1 MSEKARELLPGEN
14 SCCVKLHFH
23 SKSQIYFEIFCYN
36 GTTISESGGDR
47 MRNVE
52 LLIVSLEFIENHL
65 CDEIKTEDVAAACY
79 CSKSTLE
86 KMFRCVNK
94 ISVHDYVIR
103 RRMMKAA
110 RLLNS
115 CPDRTIL
122 EIALECG
129 YNTHESFA
137 RAFRQIWNCK
147 PSEFRN
153 MKYAELYPRLRIPMK
168 GEGAIMERKYVDI
181 SELYDLFQERR
192 NCFFICCDIKNL
204 MSINEIS
211 YKAGDLA
218 IIEAMNRLKEA
229 AGEEDMVFRI
239 GGDEFCILTNS
250 TEKSYADG
258 IAEKIKAGNEAV
270 IEYNE
275 CNIPLCLYISVIS
288 LNQERVKYDELF
300 TGLHDAIRNRKRMEC
315 S

>member
-1 MSEKARELLPGEN
+1 M
-14 SCCVKLHFH
+14 
-23 SKSQIYFEIFCYN
+23 
-36 GTTISESGGDR
+36 
-47 MRNVE
+47 
-52 LLIVSLEFIENHL
+52 LIISLEFIENHL
-65 CDEIKTEDVAAACY
+65 CDELRTEDVAAACY

-86 KMFRCVNK
+86 KLFRCVNK

-110 RLLNS
+110 RLLTD

-147 PSEFRN
+147 PSAFRN

-168 GEGAIMERKYVDI
+168 GEGAVMERKYVDI

-204 MSINEIS
+204 MSINEIA

-258 IAEKIKAGNEAV
+258 IAEKIRAGNEAV
-270 IEYNE
+270 IVYNE
-275 CNIPLCLYISVIS
+275 CNIPLCLYTSVIS
-288 LNQERVKYDELF
+288 LNRERVKYDELF
-300 TGLHDAIRNRKRMEC
+300 TDLHAAIKDGKRVEN